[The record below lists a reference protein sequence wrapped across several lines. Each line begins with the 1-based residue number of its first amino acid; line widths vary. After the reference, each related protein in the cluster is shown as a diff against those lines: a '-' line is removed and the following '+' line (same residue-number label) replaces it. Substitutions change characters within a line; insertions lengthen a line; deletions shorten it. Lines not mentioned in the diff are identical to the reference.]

1 MQLKRREQRGGGTHG
16 KGCWA
21 HESCLGLRVTSKAQ
35 QKSRKAL
42 SRDGGSGDVISVD
55 KAGLKAGRDANG
67 LDCCGGGGMEKQQG
81 KGFRFGVGDAGEAGW
96 RMGSRVD

>member
-1 MQLKRREQRGGGTHG
+1 M
-16 KGCWA
+16 
-21 HESCLGLRVTSKAQ
+21 
-35 QKSRKAL
+35 
-42 SRDGGSGDVISVD
+42 ISVD

>member
-1 MQLKRREQRGGGTHG
+1 M
-16 KGCWA
+16 
-21 HESCLGLRVTSKAQ
+21 
-35 QKSRKAL
+35 